1 MPMANVLSKTFRR
14 VFGLFWPKKTP
25 KSVTGIGP
33 GAPGYKEVVNFG
45 ELIGYDVNPR
55 TGEKIATAW
64 GIIHYAKDGA
74 HIVPARPREVVMD
87 DFSIEYALLAM
98 QRALLGEVTPEL
110 RAVVIDLNKEEQIFY
125 ANFYYDEEASEQRI
139 DLWDCAVTEVI
150 AALGP
155 DCFVESQIERLDYPK
170 RIPLKGY
177 CAYLRKEGSWADR
190 QISFPQVKIVEKDEG
205 HALLSVQRSL
215 LGVVTPEL
223 RSVVVDVDKEKSEL
237 YIRFYY
243 DGEVSKELIDLWQG
257 AMAEANKDF
266 GLEYALNGGVERVDY
281 PATYPF
287 RGRYA
292 YRRKEGDLR

>member
-1 MPMANVLSKTFRR
+1 MV
-14 VFGLFWPKKTP
+14 
-25 KSVTGIGP
+25 
-33 GAPGYKEVVNFG
+33 
-45 ELIGYDVNPR
+45 
-55 TGEKIATAW
+55 
-64 GIIHYAKDGA
+64 
-74 HIVPARPREVVMD
+74 IVD
-87 DFSIEYALLAM
+87 YFSIEYALLSM

-110 RAVVIDLNKEEQIFY
+110 RAAIIDVDKEQQILY
-125 ANFYYDEEASEQRI
+125 AYFYYGGEVSEQRI
-139 DLWDCAVTEVI
+139 DLWDCVI
-150 AALGP
+150 AEASAAMGGN
-155 DCFVESQIERLDYPK
+155 CFVEPRIERMDYPK

-177 CAYLRKEGSWADR
+177 CAYLRKEDNLAT
-190 QISFPQVKIVEKDEG
+190 QQTSFPRVKITEKDVG
-205 HALLSVQRSL
+205 YALLAVQQAL

-223 RSVVVDVDKEKSEL
+223 RAVVVDVDKEKSEL

-257 AMAEANKDF
+257 AMAEASRDF